1 VAVLSF
7 GETVL
12 LGALAGFTI
21 FLGLPF
27 ARLRVLDDRARVAL
41 SMFAVGVLA
50 FLFVDVFEHGF
61 GIVEH
66 AVEAFKE
73 GDQGPGEAIGLTALL
88 GAGFAAGTVGLQMI
102 QRVRPKGPTRPPVA
116 GGSTDALDAGTAAR
130 LAGATDD
137 ARRRALRTGMVIAI
151 AIGLHNF
158 AEGLAIGVSA
168 RAGEIGLATILIIG
182 FALHNTTE
190 GFGIVG
196 PLGDV
201 RPSWRWLG
209 LVGVVGGAPTFL
221 GSVVGYH
228 VTSEPLELVFYALAG
243 GAILFVIGEVWN
255 GMRRF
260 GHRELGLW
268 MLTVGFMLG
277 IATDLVVVYGG
288 G

>member
-1 VAVLSF
+1 
-7 GETVL
+7 VL

-21 FLGLPF
+21 YLGLPF
-27 ARLRVLDDRARVAL
+27 ARLQILGTRSRVAL

-61 GIVEH
+61 EIVEE
-66 AVEAFKE
+66 AVSGYKD
-73 GDQGPGEAIGLTALL
+73 GSNGIGKAIGLVALL
-88 GAGFAAGTVGLQMI
+88 GTGFAAGTAGLATVERLI
-102 QRVRPKGPTRPPVA
+102 RPKPPAPPPIA
-116 GGSTDALDAGTAAR
+116 GGSVDTLPADAASALAARTDAAR
-130 LAGATDD
+130 HQ
-137 ARRRALRTGMVIAI
+137 ALQTGMVIAV

-168 RAGEIGLATILIIG
+168 STGEIGLATVLIIG

-196 PLGDV
+196 PLGAV

-209 LVGVVGGAPTFL
+209 LAGLIAGGPTFV
-221 GSVVGYH
+221 GAMVGYK
-228 VTSEPLELVFYALAG
+228 VTSEPLELAFYAVSG

-255 GMRRF
+255 AMRRF

-268 MLTVGFMLG
+268 MVTAGFMVG
-277 IATDLVVVYGG
+277 IVTDLVVVYGG

>member
-1 VAVLSF
+1 VSF

-21 FLGLPF
+21 YLGLPF
-27 ARLRVLDDRARVAL
+27 ARLEVLGTRGRLAL

-61 GIVEH
+61 EIVEE
-66 AVEAFKE
+66 AVNGYKDGTE
-73 GDQGPGEAIGLTALL
+73 GIGEPIGLVALL
-88 GAGFAAGTVGLQMI
+88 GAGFAAGTAGLATVERMI
-102 QRVRPKGPTRPPVA
+102 RPKGPSRPPIA
-116 GGSTDALDAGTAAR
+116 GGSVDALSAEDAAQLAERTDIAR
-130 LAGATDD
+130 Q
-137 ARRRALRTGMVIAI
+137 RALQTSMVIAA

-168 RAGEIGLATILIIG
+168 STGEIGLATVLIIG
-182 FALHNTTE
+182 FALHNATE

-196 PLGDV
+196 PLGAV
-201 RPSWRWLG
+201 RPSWRWLALAG
-209 LVGVVGGAPTFL
+209 LVGGGPTL
-221 GSVVGYH
+221 AGSMIGYQ
-228 VTSEPLELVFYALAG
+228 VSSEPLQLAFYALSG

-255 GMRRF
+255 AMRRF

-268 MLTVGFMLG
+268 MLTAGFMVG
-277 IATDLVVVYGG
+277 IITDLVVVYGG